1 MIATTLNGIT
11 FVNFN
16 EIDINKGDD
25 AVCVV
30 DEKFNDDDELAL
42 KVEVGL
48 GVTIGY
54 LPKLSTIQKW
64 GTDAKERGDVNSYQ
78 YNRDRYISTKYI
90 RDNITTD
97 LYRNKL
103 KSVPCKIGRISRD
116 EDDNIISVSV
126 LFDYI

>member
-103 KSVPCKIGRISRD
+103 KNVPCKIGRISRD